1 MRAADRTDFRLSWAR
16 VSLILVMMAT
26 LCGCASNIPLQNE
39 RATRAK
45 LSAALDVPAEQI
57 SSYSRVLI
65 GQTSGGASAPRFE
78 CIYVQTPQYAAV
90 LDYNVKTKQFNTA
103 FTFDSRT
110 RGAVIQEKPTML
122 ATLRQLQVR
131 TDDAVLIME
140 FVNADFGTI
149 GMGARLD
156 AAYAHLKE
164 LGVPSMTPLPYVDQP
179 PQPQTIYIPIYIPR

>member
-1 MRAADRTDFRLSWAR
+1 MRAAGRTDFRWSWAR
-16 VSLILVMMAT
+16 AGFIVVMMAT
-26 LCGCASNIPLQNE
+26 LSGCASNIPLQDE

-65 GQTSGGASAPRFE
+65 GQARGASGERFE

-90 LDYNVKTKQFNTA
+90 LDYNVKTKQFDTA
-103 FTFDSRT
+103 FKFDRQT
-110 RGAVIQEKPTML
+110 RGAVIQEKSTIL

-140 FVNADFGTI
+140 FVNADFGQI

-156 AAYAHLKE
+156 AAYAHLKD
-164 LGVPSMTPLPYVDQP
+164 LGVPSMTPLPYVDRP